1 VTALPTWAVTVIFVF
16 PALEQRLPRSR
27 WTPSLLQVS
36 FFDSRDTLSEILAT
50 CTRQDFAVSRVRVE
64 RTSELGPDQPN
75 QPVRP
80 DAGPALGD
88 SPSDLGFTE
97 RIVTVMLAVQSVRSI
112 AKLVEKLSEI
122 KGVVSVNAGDV
133 NVTSP

>member
-1 VTALPTWAVTVIFVF
+1 VDDVVIQAQAL
-16 PALEQRLPRSR
+16 S
-27 WTPSLLQVS
+27 
-36 FFDSRDTLSEILAT
+36 
-50 CTRQDFAVSRVRVE
+50 
-64 RTSELGPDQPN
+64 PDQAN
-75 QPVRP
+75 QPARP

-97 RIVTVMLAVQSVRSI
+97 RIVTIMLAAQSVRSI

-133 NVTSP
+133 NVPSE